1 MARTAADARQTTLA
15 TGQTVGTPELAAVA
29 TADAGDAALAA
40 GTAGGTVVDAART
53 AVAVG
58 VTAPAAWVLRDEM
71 RNSGARA

>member
-15 TGQTVGTPELAAVA
+15 TWQPVGTPELAAVA

-40 GTAGGTVVDAART
+40 GAAAGTVVDAART

-58 VTAPAAWVLRDEM
+58 ITAAAAWVLRDEV
-71 RNSGARA
+71 RDSGARA